1 MTDRVIPASAPAGA
15 PGDPAIEPSVRILPL
30 GGLGEIG
37 LNMMLLESG
46 EDLLAVDCGLMFPDD
61 EMPGVDYVIPDFS
74 YLLARREQVRGVILT
89 HAHED
94 HIGALPY
101 LLRELDVP
109 VYGPRMA
116 LALAGER
123 LREHGLLD
131 RARLVP
137 VEPRRA
143 FDVGGFRVEPIRV
156 THSVVDGLG
165 YGIETPVG
173 TLVHT
178 GDFKFDSNPIDGER
192 SDYHRLAELG
202 ERGVLCLMADSTNVD
217 RPGTT
222 PSEHEVGRALGDR
235 FRRAPGRVIVAT
247 FASHVHRIQQVLDLA
262 ATFGRKVALLGRSM
276 ETNVRLAAELGYLR
290 VPDGTLLSLEDLSA
304 LPPYRQVII
313 STGSQGEPNSALAL
327 MAAAEHKYLRV
338 GEGDLVIL
346 SARVIPGHERTVTR
360 VVNQL
365 LRQGA
370 EVLWEEVAFVHV
382 SGHASQDELRLML
395 SLVRPQFFIPVH
407 GEYRHLLAH
416 GRLAQEVGLPAEHV
430 FVVEDGQGLELTKT
444 GARALERVP
453 LARVLVDGKG
463 VGDVGPVV
471 LRDRQLLAEDGMVV
485 VAVTVDRA
493 HRRARRGAGDRLA
506 GLGLRA
512 RGRGRAGGGEDGGP
526 GGPRRGAERV
536 AARARGP
543 GRSPPRHAPPLHHPA
558 VRPEADR
565 AAGGPGRLMAKA
577 RPPKPKIAAR
587 WLREAQ
593 GVVALGLAAYLGVA
607 LLSYDPALR
616 WVDQEARVG
625 VVGLWVGWAL
635 FTTVGYAAYLVP
647 VMLMVWAFAA
657 FTRPLAVGTLS
668 ISRRGRARAP
678 GRHGTPGPAL
688 GAGARRLAPPGR
700 VARLG
705 RGGDAPPHPG

>member
-1 MTDRVIPASAPAGA
+1 MTHRVVPASTPAGV

-37 LNMMLLESG
+37 LNMMMLEAG

-61 EMPGVDYVIPDFS
+61 EMPGIDYVIPDFS
-74 YLLARREQVRGVILT
+74 PLLAKREQVRGVILT

-123 LREHGLLD
+123 LREHGLQD

-143 FDVGGFRVEPIRV
+143 FDVGGFRVEPLRV

-173 TLVHT
+173 TIVHT
-178 GDFKFDSNPIDGER
+178 GDFKFDPNPIDGER
-192 SDYHRLAELG
+192 TDYHRLAELG

-222 PSEHEVGRALGDR
+222 PSEHEVGRALADR
-235 FRRAPGRVIVAT
+235 VRRAPGRVIVAT
-247 FASHVHRIQQVLDLA
+247 FASHVHRIQQILDLA
-262 ATFGRKVALLGRSM
+262 VTFGRKVALLGRSM
-276 ETNVRLAAELGYLR
+276 ETSVRLAAEHGYLR
-290 VPDGTLLSLEDLSA
+290 VPDGVLLPLEELSG
-304 LPPYRQVII
+304 LPAYRQVII

-338 GEGDLVIL
+338 TDGDLVIL
-346 SARVIPGHERTVTR
+346 SARIIPGHERTVMR

-370 EVLWEEVAFVHV
+370 EVLWDGVAFVHV

-395 SLVRPQFFIPVH
+395 NLVRPQFFVPVH

-416 GRLAQEVGLPAEHV
+416 RRLAQEVGVPAEHV
-430 FVVEDGQGLELTKT
+430 FVVEDGQGIELTKT
-444 GARALERVP
+444 SARMLERVP
-453 LARVLVDGKG
+453 LLRVLVDGKG

-471 LRDRQLLAEDGMVV
+471 LRDRQLLAEDGTVV

-493 HRRARRGAGDRLA
+493 SGAIVAGPEIVSRGWVYEREAEAVLEDARAAVREAL
-506 GLGLRA
+506 
-512 RGRGRAGGGEDGGP
+512 
-526 GGPRRGAERV
+526 AER
-536 AARARGP
+536 GE
-543 GRSPPRHAPPLHHPA
+543 APLA
-558 VRPEADR
+558 
-565 AAGGPGRLMAKA
+565 
-577 RPPKPKIAAR
+577 
-587 WLREAQ
+587 REA
-593 GVVALGLAAYLGVA
+593 LVA
-607 LLSYDPALR
+607 LLR
-616 WVDQEARVG
+616 
-625 VVGLWVGWAL
+625 
-635 FTTVGYAAYLVP
+635 
-647 VMLMVWAFAA
+647 
-657 FTRPLAVGTLS
+657 GTL
-668 ISRRGRARAP
+668 RRFITQRYDRKP
-678 GRHGTPGPAL
+678 VVLPVVL
-688 GAGARRLAPPGR
+688 E
-700 VARLG
+700 V
-705 RGGDAPPHPG
+705 